1 VTSFIVFLL
10 TIIYLFIY
18 LFILKLEVMNSKVF
32 VQADETGAV
41 ITVSENNPEFGY
53 VRVQQTRTMIDDNG
67 FVRRREISALM
78 PGSVEDLK
86 ALNLYGGQ
94 ALDGKIVIEESLN
107 PFNKKNPERDLKVA
121 GETGI
126 VCTLGG
132 LPIYRRTKFSFN
144 ESTPDTTVDHDN
156 VDQLRAAYA
165 AQQSNA
171 ALQPAEEDFTIE
183 Q

>member
-1 VTSFIVFLL
+1 
-10 TIIYLFIY
+10 
-18 LFILKLEVMNSKVF
+18 MNSKVF

-41 ITVSENNPEFGY
+41 INVSENNSEYGY

-67 FVRRREISALM
+67 FVRRKSITALM
-78 PGSVEDLK
+78 PGTIEDLK
-86 ALNLYGGQ
+86 AMNLYGGQ

-107 PFNKKNPERDLKVA
+107 PFNKKNPERDLKIA

-144 ESTPDTTVDHDN
+144 EAAVDTTVEHDN
-156 VDQLRAAYA
+156 VDELKAAYA
-165 AQQSNA
+165 AQTSKQA
-171 ALQPAEEDFTIE
+171 IQPSEDFTIE
-183 Q
+183 G